1 MSITSL
7 PVLDLSLAQNPDTA
21 EQFRTQ
27 LREATHEVGFFYLV
41 GHGIPD
47 ELQRRL
53 LDVAREF
60 FALPTAEK
68 LAIENV
74 RSPHF
79 RGYTRLGGELT
90 EGKQD
95 WREQIDIG
103 AEQPRPSAPT
113 PHRPGRFCRAPTS
126 GQTPFPNF
134 ATSSPSGT
142 THSPRSH

>member
-53 LDVAREF
+53 LAVAREF
-60 FALPTAEK
+60 FALPTA
-68 LAIENV
+68 
-74 RSPHF
+74 RSS
-79 RGYTRLGGELT
+79 RSRT
-90 EGKQD
+90 
-95 WREQIDIG
+95 
-103 AEQPRPSAPT
+103 SAARTSVGT
-113 PHRPGRFCRAPTS
+113 PGSAA
-126 GQTPFPNF
+126 N
-134 ATSSPSGT
+134 
-142 THSPRSH
+142 